1 MDPISLFKLFNP
13 KYHPSNFV
21 IEDSES
27 YSKSSITVTITV
39 IDVTFVLKWTFK
51 NLDNTR
57 IKVIVIP
64 LIKDLLFWTPPPLF
78 NFLTLHSFNQFVSV
92 SFSYWLKPFWWKFRL
107 AKGNNYF
114 IHQIITKIFCFFQYF
129 LPIWTCNY
137 RSFNL
142 GPSITKPIFKSI
154 PHPKPILKS
163 YIEYNF
169 GMVLP

>member
-1 MDPISLFKLFNP
+1 M
-13 KYHPSNFV
+13 
-21 IEDSES
+21 
-27 YSKSSITVTITV
+27 TITV
-39 IDVTFVLKWTFK
+39 IDVTFVLEWTFK

-92 SFSYWLKPFWWKFRL
+92 SFSYWLKPFWWKFIL

-142 GPSITKPIFKSI
+142 APYYQVNTQKYTP
-154 PHPKPILKS
+154 PKHYSKLLKK
-163 YIEYNF
+163 
-169 GMVLP
+169 V

>member
-1 MDPISLFKLFNP
+1 M
-13 KYHPSNFV
+13 
-21 IEDSES
+21 
-27 YSKSSITVTITV
+27 TITV

-92 SFSYWLKPFWWKFRL
+92 SFSYWLKPFWWKFIL

-114 IHQIITKIFCFFQYF
+114 IHQIITKFSASSNISCLFELAIIDHLTWAPLLPSQYSKV
-129 LPIWTCNY
+129 Y
-137 RSFNL
+137 
-142 GPSITKPIFKSI
+142 

-169 GMVLP
+169 EMLLP